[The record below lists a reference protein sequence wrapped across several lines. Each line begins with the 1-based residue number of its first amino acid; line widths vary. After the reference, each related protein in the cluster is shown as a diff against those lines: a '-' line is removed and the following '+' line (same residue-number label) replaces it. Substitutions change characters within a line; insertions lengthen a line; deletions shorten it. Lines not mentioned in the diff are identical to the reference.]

1 MPHAKART
9 TAARRSFPPPP
20 SRGAPLPPRAP
31 DSAPIAIRRVRD
43 SPAGAVRV
51 VDAFF
56 GYVGPLPP
64 GALVEQ
70 IEANGLRLVQ
80 RGAIV
85 GLVSDDG
92 LLIPRGEDEDGPDRT
107 GPLPVAHIDGGVL
120 YRDHTS
126 YGQIAMRARLHIAI
140 FEDAFAA
147 WREGES

>member
-1 MPHAKART
+1 MPNAKART
-9 TAARRSFPPPP
+9 SAPRRPFP
-20 SRGAPLPPRAP
+20 SLPPRSVPVTTNAP
-31 DSAPIAIRRVRD
+31 GVAPIAIRNVRD

-56 GYVGPLPP
+56 GHVGHLPS
-64 GALVEQ
+64 GALIEQ
-70 IEANGLRLVQ
+70 TEANGLRLVQ

-85 GLVSDDG
+85 GLISDDG
-92 LLIPRGEDEDGPDRT
+92 LHIPRGEGEDGPDRT
-107 GPLPVAHIDGGVL
+107 GPLPIAHIDGGVL

-126 YGQIAMRARLHIAI
+126 YAQIAARAQLHIAL